1 MGEVASTPKWA
12 RESHGPAPQP
22 TPINTPSSSP
32 NKAASLS
39 SSPPCRHH
47 IAATMLSRPATK
59 ISLTPDDITAYEE
72 RQKQR
77 ENARARSEEL
87 RDSGDSSRVEEAA
100 MTPAEKAGAAKATMT
115 REQRLGLGQG
125 RS

>member
-1 MGEVASTPKWA
+1 
-12 RESHGPAPQP
+12 
-22 TPINTPSSSP
+22 
-32 NKAASLS
+32 
-39 SSPPCRHH
+39 
-47 IAATMLSRPATK
+47 MLSRPATK